1 MNIYKIYILCGSYGI
16 IKINTRAEV
25 IILKPIKLE
34 NQELIETVK
43 EGKTPY
49 VQIGNHKFL
58 LFEVD
63 QVTESDYYEVTDPE
77 EKKQSLKALKY
88 DNPVLTNTE
97 VNEMLEP

>member
-49 VQIGNHKFL
+49 VQIGKHKFL

-77 EKKQSLKALKY
+77 EKKQLLKALKY
-88 DNPVLTNTE
+88 DNPVLTDTE